1 MSLSL
6 FHLAIILG
14 TVFLTACAQ
23 LLLKLGANSLTANN
37 SGEVYG
43 NSLLSAISVL
53 FNPYVAAGMVIYVSS
68 AAIWLWVL
76 SKVDISLAYP
86 FVSLS
91 FVITLIFGVTV
102 FNEPVNSSKLIGTL
116 LIVVGCAL
124 VARS

>member
-23 LLLKLGANSLTANN
+23 LLLKLGADKLALNN
-37 SGEVYG
+37 AGEVYG
-43 NSLLSAISVL
+43 SSLISAISVL
-53 FNPYVAAGMVIYVSS
+53 LNPYVAAGMVLYVSS

-91 FVITLIFGVTV
+91 FVLTLIFGVTV
-102 FNEPVNSSKLIGTL
+102 FNEPVNSSKLAGTA
-116 LIVVGCAL
+116 LIVIGCAL